1 MKTKPCFT
9 ILTAIMTALV
19 LSSPSNTAARELD
32 ERILDFH
39 STINVRKDS
48 SLLVTEVI
56 KVRST
61 GSEIRHGIYRDF
73 PVVYKTNTGFIRR
86 VGFTVLGVMRNEEP
100 ENYTLENQGNNV
112 RVKIGRA
119 DTDLDTGEHVF
130 ILTYRTDSQL
140 GYFGSFTELYWNVTG
155 NEWAFPID
163 RATADVTL
171 PLPQNVE
178 ILKIDGYTG
187 PAGSRDKYFLSRL
200 VRSNKVFFQTTAP
213 LGLNEGL
220 TIVVQWPDGFV
231 EKPSMEETRSRFIRD
246 NHSILIAL
254 AGIMAVFL
262 YYLAVWIGVGRDPE
276 KGTIIPQYTPP
287 DNLSP
292 AAMRY
297 ITQMGYDKEVFAS
310 SLLSLAVKGYITIED
325 EDGDYTLKKTGKGT
339 DPAPEEKKIMEKL
352 FKKGKDSI
360 ILENKNHTAIAAAV
374 KSLKDSLSLSYE
386 KNYFMKN
393 LKYFIPGLV
402 LSCVIM
408 LVSLFIDFTTT
419 PENFI
424 LIWLFFW
431 TIGVFFLMSRVVLA
445 WKEALRAR
453 SFRPVHIFGALFI
466 TAFSIPFLGAEFL
479 VLGFYITMAS
489 WLMPVSVLAMALV
502 NFVFYHLLKA
512 PTRVGRQ
519 VLDKIEGF
527 RMYMAVTEKDRLNT
541 LARPDKSLKTF
552 ERFLPYA
559 LALGIANQWAD
570 YFSDVI
576 QTADSSSGDN
586 TWHPAWYSGTS
597 WDSAGSLQFISNM
610 GNSLGSAVSSS
621 SSPPGSSSGG
631 GSGGSSG
638 GGGGGG
644 GGGGW

>member
-1 MKTKPCFT
+1 MKTKLRFT
-9 ILTAIMTALV
+9 MLTAVIAALIL
-19 LSSPSNTAARELD
+19 LSPPDAAAREPD

-39 STINVRKDS
+39 STINIRKDS

-61 GSEIRHGIYRDF
+61 GAEIRHGIYRDF

-100 ENYTLENQGNNV
+100 EIYTLENQGSSV

-119 DTDLDTGEHVF
+119 DTDLEPGEYVYT
-130 ILTYRTDSQL
+130 LTYRTDSQL
-140 GYFGSFTELYWNVTG
+140 GFFDSFTELYWNVTG

-163 RATADVTL
+163 RATADVIL

-187 PAGSRDKYFLSRL
+187 TAGSRDKIFLSRL
-200 VRSNKVFFQTTAP
+200 VHSNRVFFETTGP
-213 LGLNEGL
+213 LNLNEGL

-231 EKPSMEETRSRFIRD
+231 DKPSTEETRSRFIRG
-246 NHSILIAL
+246 NRGIFIAL

-262 YYLAVWIGVGRDPE
+262 YYLAVWIAVGRDPG

-287 DNLSP
+287 DKLSP

-310 SLLSLAVKGYITIED
+310 SLLNLAVKGHITIED
-325 EDGDYTLKKTGKGT
+325 DNGDYTLKKTGKGT
-339 DPAPEEKKIMEKL
+339 DLAPEEKKITEKL
-352 FKKGKDSI
+352 FKKEKDI
-360 ILENKNHTAIAAAV
+360 IALKNKNHAAIAAAV
-374 KSLKDSLSLSYE
+374 KSLKDSLSLTYE

-424 LIWLFFW
+424 IIWLFFW
-431 TIGVFFLMSRVVLA
+431 TIGVFFLMSRVVMA
-445 WKEALRAR
+445 WREALRAR
-453 SFRPVHIFGALFI
+453 SFKPIHIFGALFI
-466 TAFSIPFLGAEFL
+466 TAFSIPFLGAELF

-512 PTRVGRQ
+512 PTRAGRQ

-527 RMYMAVTEKDRLNT
+527 RMYMAVAEKDRLNT
-541 LARPDKSLKTF
+541 LARPDKSPKTF

-576 QTADSSSGDN
+576 QTADSSSDGS
-586 TWHPAWYSGTS
+586 TWHPAWYSGNIVE
-597 WDSAGSLQFISNM
+597 F
-610 GNSLGSAVSSS
+610 
-621 SSPPGSSSGG
+621 P
-631 GSGGSSG
+631 
-638 GGGGGG
+638 
-644 GGGGW
+644 